1 MYDARAVLRH
11 LRSQAYAGFTRRVR
25 PELGGVLAFL
35 PPQQP
40 LPPEEPILR
49 DRNALPV
56 SGLVRAPE
64 GLFFGVV
71 RQGRVVSWAVAGRE
85 RDGLRLITLETDRQ
99 YRGQGLARQALL
111 ALCAQTSEPL
121 LYLCAPANA
130 ASRRAAEKAGFTL
143 LGQAFP
149 NKR

>member
-1 MYDARAVLRH
+1 MYDARAALRL
-11 LRSQAYAGFTRRVR
+11 LRSRAYAGFTRLVR

-35 PPQQP
+35 QP

-49 DRNALPV
+49 DRDALPV

-71 RQGRVVSWAVAGRE
+71 RQGRVVSWAVAGRV

-111 ALCAQTSEPL
+111 ALCAQTPEPL